1 MELVL
6 VSRSHLVM
14 GPTMEAPILGQFS
27 LPPQCFLRVVEIDVD
42 FCITDTVIIST
53 AHNYF

>member
-1 MELVL
+1 MEPVL
-6 VSRSHLVM
+6 ASKSHLVM

-27 LPPQCFLRVVEIDVD
+27 LPPQYFGLVVEIDVD

-53 AHNYF
+53 VCHYF